1 MIELTRAAHFRQL
14 AVQMRDL
21 AAKAKFDDVRD
32 AYLSLAA
39 NWERLADAADLNRE
53 QEGGR

>member
-14 AVQMRDL
+14 AVQMREL
-21 AAKAKFDDVRD
+21 AEKAKFDDVRA

-39 NWERLADAADLNRE
+39 NWERLADAADSSRE
-53 QEGGR
+53 LESDN